1 MNLHM
6 IPQDHPVAP
15 SEMLHRIE
23 SGSLAICA
31 NIGSAVTRANQWLHI
46 TTTAATAQHMQ
57 YCTRALT
64 PVPSYHGVAPAFP
77 YEHGRAFT
85 LLL

>member
-31 NIGSAVTRANQWLHI
+31 NMASAVTRANQWLHI
-46 TTTAATAQHMQ
+46 TTTAATGLHMQ

-64 PVPSYHGVAPAFP
+64 PVPSYYGMEPTFLC
-77 YEHGRAFT
+77 EHGRAST
-85 LLL
+85 LPL